1 MRLAVVGVG
10 GAGSRIA
17 NRILAVEGA
26 TGRNLS
32 DGNAL
37 LVNSSPPEFDGKALV
52 PEERRLL
59 IGDTYGSVEGRGTD
73 GDVERGAEVAREDR
87 NEILRAFDML
97 EFFQVDGILLVAG
110 LAGGTGGGAGAV
122 VIDELKAV
130 CDKPVY
136 AVGVLPAASE
146 GRDAAMAAAR
156 SLQSFVDRADNVVL
170 LDDETWQEEA
180 PEDDYGETNRAI
192 AERLVTLFAA
202 GEFSGGSLAENRMDP
217 SDIMRTLDT
226 GGVSTIGYAATDVPS
241 TGIVSRLL
249 AHPWLDRLPWRDGE
263 DEEEEL
269 SDAAKINKLVRRA
282 ARSTLTLPADI
293 ESADRALIMLS
304 GPEAWLSRKGFES
317 GRYWLEKETDT
328 VEVMAGDEPH
338 EAASELT
345 ATILFS
351 NVTAVP
357 RIEAMQEQALHG
369 SAGDAPEAS
378 AFEYGDEAD
387 ADGDGSDPE
396 RADASEADESDVE
409 EPKPPNQ

>member
-10 GAGSRIA
+10 GAGCRIA
-17 NRILAVEGA
+17 NRILAVERES
-26 TGRNLS
+26 GRNLC

-37 LVNSSPPEFDGKALV
+37 LVSSTPPEFDGTELV
-52 PEERRLL
+52 DEERRLL

-110 LAGGTGGGAGAV
+110 LGGGTGGGAGAV
-122 VIDELKAV
+122 VIDELKSV

-146 GRDAAMAAAR
+146 GSRAAMAAAR
-156 SLQSFVDRADNVVL
+156 SLQSFVEEADNVVL
-170 LDDETWQEEA
+170 LDNETWQEEA
-180 PEDDYGETNRAI
+180 PEGDYAETNRAV

-202 GEFSGGSLAENRMDP
+202 GEFSGGTLAENRMDP

-226 GGVSTIGYAATDVPS
+226 GGVSTLGYAASPVPRD
-241 TGIVSRLL
+241 GLVSRLL
-249 AHPWLDRLPWRDGE
+249 AHPWLDRLPWRDDE
-263 DEEEEL
+263 DDEEEL

-282 ARSTLTLPADI
+282 ARSTLTVPAEI
-293 ESADRALIMLS
+293 ASADRALIMLS
-304 GPEAWLSRKGFES
+304 GPETSLSRKGFES

-338 EAASELT
+338 EAAGELT

-369 SAGDAPEAS
+369 SDGDAPETS
-378 AFEYGDEAD
+378 DFEYGDEPAPEG
-387 ADGDGSDPE
+387 AAASD
-396 RADASEADESDVE
+396 ADESDVE

>member
-17 NRILAVEGA
+17 NRVLAVERA
-26 TGRNLS
+26 SGRNLCN
-32 DGNAL
+32 GNAL
-37 LVNSSPPEFDGKALV
+37 LIGSTPTEFDAKEHV

-59 IGDTYGSVEGRGTD
+59 IGDTYGAVEGRGTD

-110 LAGGTGGGAGAV
+110 LGGGTGGGAGAV

-156 SLQSFVDRADNVVL
+156 SLQSFVERADNVVL
-170 LDDETWQEEA
+170 LDNETWQDEA
-180 PEDDYGETNRAI
+180 PEGDFAETNRAV
-192 AERLVTLFAA
+192 AQRLVTLFAA
-202 GEFSGGSLAENRMDP
+202 GEFSGGTLAENRMDP

-226 GGVSTIGYAATDVPS
+226 GGVSTLGYAATPVPS
-241 TGIVSRLL
+241 DGFVSRLL
-249 AHPWLDRLPWRDGE
+249 NHPWLDRLPWRDDE

-282 ARSTLTLPADI
+282 ARSTLTLPAEI
-293 ESADRALIMLS
+293 SSADRALIMLS
-304 GPEAWLSRKGFES
+304 GPEKSLSRKGFES

-338 EAASELT
+338 NAASELT
-345 ATILFS
+345 ATVLFS
-351 NVTAVP
+351 NVTDVP
-357 RIEAMQEQALHG
+357 RIEAMQAQAL
-369 SAGDAPEAS
+369 ADADEDAPETS
-378 AFEYGDEAD
+378 DLEYGDE
-387 ADGDGSDPE
+387 SDHE
-396 RADASEADESDVE
+396 SDADASDVE
-409 EPKPPNQ
+409 DPKPPNQ

>member
-1 MRLAVVGVG
+1 VVGVG

-17 NRILAVEGA
+17 NRILAVERA
-26 TGRNLS
+26 SGRNLCN
-32 DGNAL
+32 GNAL
-37 LVNSSPPEFDGKALV
+37 LIGSTPTEFDEKEHV

-59 IGDTYGSVEGRGTD
+59 IGDTYGAVEGRGTD

-110 LAGGTGGGAGAV
+110 LGGGTGGGAGSV

-156 SLQSFVDRADNVVL
+156 SLQSFVERADNVVL
-170 LDDETWQEEA
+170 LDNETWQDEA
-180 PEDDYGETNRAI
+180 PEGDYAEANRAV

-202 GEFSGGSLAENRMDP
+202 GEFSGGTLAENRMDP

-226 GGVSTIGYAATDVPS
+226 GGVSTIGYAATDVPR
-241 TGIVSRLL
+241 TGLVSRLL
-249 AHPWLDRLPWRDGE
+249 DHPWLDRLPWRDDE

-282 ARSTLTLPADI
+282 ARSTLTLPAEI
-293 ESADRALIMLS
+293 SSADRALIMLS
-304 GPEAWLSRKGFES
+304 GPEKSLSRKGFES

-338 EAASELT
+338 NAASELT
-345 ATILFS
+345 ATVLFS
-351 NVTAVP
+351 NVTDVP
-357 RIEAMQEQALHG
+357 RIEAMQAQAL
-369 SAGDAPEAS
+369 ADADEDAPGPS
-378 AFEYGDEAD
+378 DFEYGDE
-387 ADGDGSDPE
+387 SDPE
-396 RADASEADESDVE
+396 GAAESDADASDVE